1 MESGTIFRTLFILAF
16 IVMTAVRGYYQSQ
29 ILRDKREVHI
39 QEGRIS
45 LTAGSL
51 AALTTIV
58 FGAEYIFFRGFSR
71 FAYRLPYPNWLRW
84 LGAPALVLGVG
95 LLWSAHHHLGKSFH
109 SLVVSK
115 EAQTLVETGPYRW
128 IRHPIYTA
136 YLVSYVSGGLLAG
149 NLVLTLVPA
158 AFYAV
163 LVAIRL
169 RDEEKVLVNL
179 FGQEYVA
186 YQKRTGKLLPRIFQ
200 RRSGQSD

>member
-1 MESGTIFRTLFILAF
+1 MESETIFRTFFILAF
-16 IVMTAVRGYYQSQ
+16 IVMTAVRVYYQSK

-58 FGAEYIFFRGFSR
+58 FGAEYLFSPGFFR
-71 FAYRLPYPNWLRW
+71 FAYLLPYPNWLRW
-84 LGAPALVLGVG
+84 LGALALALGTG

-115 EAQTLVETGPYRW
+115 DEQTLVETGPYRW
-128 IRHPIYTA
+128 VRHPIYTA

-149 NLVLTLVPA
+149 NLVLTFVPA

-169 RDEEKVLVNL
+169 KEEEKVLVEL
-179 FGQEYVA
+179 FGRKYRE
-186 YQKRTGKLLPRIFQ
+186 YQKRTGRLLPRIFE
-200 RRSGQSD
+200 RQSDQSG